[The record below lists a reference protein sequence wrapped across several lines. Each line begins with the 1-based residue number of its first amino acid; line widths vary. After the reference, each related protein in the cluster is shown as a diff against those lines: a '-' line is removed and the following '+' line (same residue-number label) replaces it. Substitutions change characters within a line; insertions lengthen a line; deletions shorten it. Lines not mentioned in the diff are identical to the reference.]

1 MTWGG
6 ESSQS
11 GIMTFTN
18 GDSPGN
24 VVGNPDEV
32 LVWSDDGKPEFVP
45 PTSLSGIVTIG
56 NLQQSTKSIFIWGND
71 RVGNSTTTRY
81 LTPGFTDNLAE
92 LTPVRFILPA
102 ISGTFRNMIVNHNIP
117 GGNGNDIVY
126 TLRVNE
132 IATPI
137 SVTMASTAA
146 SGSYLADSVNIYR
159 EDQIDI
165 IVEKAINIGNSPNNI
180 VVSLEFI

>member
-1 MTWGG
+1 MTWAG
-6 ESSQS
+6 ESAQS
-11 GIMTFTN
+11 GVYIYSED
-18 GDSPGN
+18 GSPGEA
-24 VVGNPDEV
+24 VGTQGE
-32 LVWSDDGKPEFVP
+32 LLTWSENGIPEFKSKSDLGLVEN
-45 PTSLSGIVTIG
+45 TFLAT
-56 NLQQSTKSIFIWGND
+56 STKSIFIWGND